1 MTLDAAPLRQAAIE
15 IDVVRDT
22 VEGLVGTHVP
32 DDAPL
37 MSAGLDSIAAVE
49 LVTTLGQKLSTE
61 IESTALF
68 DHPTIGSLSKHF
80 AVQLRPVV
88 ALTAAGSNNETP
100 VLRHRDS
107 CESETGKMRCVLVV
121 AAAFHLPAAE

>member
-1 MTLDAAPLRQAAIE
+1 
-15 IDVVRDT
+15 
-22 VEGLVGTHVP
+22 
-32 DDAPL
+32 

-68 DHPTIGSLSKHF
+68 DYPTIGSLSKFF
-80 AVQLRPVV
+80 ALQLRPVV
-88 ALTAAGSNNETP
+88 ALTGAGSNNETP

-107 CESETGKMRCVLVV
+107 CESKTGKVRCVLVV
-121 AAAFHLPAAE
+121 ADALHLPAAE